1 MASKLYKTISEIY
14 KKPERE
20 IKEFFDSGEETA
32 PIETK
37 GLSLIKGRTSIFNRA
52 SKAIKE
58 FGREHKVDIKYL
70 LLAIPIIVSF
80 FIFKEVQRRQSI
92 STGALTHQ
100 ASLGFQVE
108 SWTLPPESSFD
119 IWVNSD
125 SIVDFSEIEVTFDP
139 NIIKLTGEVYIYPSL
154 TRIIKVTPMSEANAT
169 GRISIVLGL
178 DPSQIS
184 SPPSGNFRLAKLSI
198 NTKSTSYLNTVLG
211 FNNANIHIVS
221 GDQSVFNTTT
231 TGLTLTLNPTPT
243 PTGTPV
249 PTPTAIPTVAPTVAP
264 TPVVTAAPTP
274 AVTSNPTPTP
284 AANTQ
289 ISGIVTNRSNSAPI
303 SNASVKFQRSKA
315 KWWQG
320 STTVKTDTYGH
331 YGVILPNDT
340 YKITVSK
347 RGYRTMSQNLT
358 LTVNTILN
366 FQLSPR

>member
-1 MASKLYKTISEIY
+1 MASKLNRTISEIY

-20 IKEFFDSGEETA
+20 IKEFFDSREKTS

-37 GLSLIKGRTSIFNRA
+37 GLSLVKSHTSIFYKA

-58 FGREHKVDIKYL
+58 FGREHKVDLKYL

-80 FIFKEVQRRQSI
+80 FIFKEVQKRQSI

-100 ASLGFQVE
+100 ASIGFQVE
-108 SWTLPPESSFD
+108 SWVLPPESSFD

-125 SIVDFSEIEVTFDP
+125 SIVDFSDVEVTFDP
-139 NIIKLTGEVYIYPSL
+139 NIIKLTGEVYLYPSL
-154 TRIIKVTPMSEANAT
+154 TRIIKVTPMSEANTT

-198 NTKSTSYLNTVLG
+198 NTKTTSYLNTVLG

-221 GDQSVFNTTT
+221 GDQSVFSTTT
-231 TGLTLTLNPTPT
+231 TGLTLILNPTPT
-243 PTGTPV
+243 PASTPV
-249 PTPTAIPTVAPTVAP
+249 PTPTAVPSLAPTVAP
-264 TPVVTAAPTP
+264 TPVRTSNPTP
-274 AVTSNPTPTP
+274 QVTPTPTP

-289 ISGIVTNRSNSAPI
+289 IGGIVTNRSNSAPI
-303 SNASVKFQRSKA
+303 SNASVKFQRSSA

-347 RGYRTMSQNLT
+347 RGYRAMSQSLT
-358 LTVNTILN
+358 LTVDTILN